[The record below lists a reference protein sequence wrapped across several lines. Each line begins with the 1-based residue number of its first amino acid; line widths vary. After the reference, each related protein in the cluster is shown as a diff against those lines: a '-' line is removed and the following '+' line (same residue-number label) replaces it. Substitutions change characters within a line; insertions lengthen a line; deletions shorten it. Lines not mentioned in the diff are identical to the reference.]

1 VDIILITW
9 SGDDMKK
16 LLVLFVTVVMIF
28 TVAGCQVISNVL
40 PNFSMLST
48 ATPML
53 PTVVVPTLAL
63 PGIPNDNLG
72 QTENV
77 LVNLFKQINPGVV
90 AIRVVTDQG
99 GGEGTGFVF
108 DTQGHIITNYHV
120 IENNTAIEVD
130 FPSGLKVHGKVVG
143 TDLDSDLAV
152 IKVDVPAPQ
161 LKPLPMGD
169 SDQLQVGQMV
179 VAIGNPFG
187 LSSTMTLGIISAKG
201 RGLQSIRQTAEG
213 KTFSAGDVIQT
224 DASINPGNSGGPLL
238 NLKGEVVGVNR
249 AIRTTGATANGEPV
263 NSGIG
268 FAVSGNIVKRVVPVL
283 ISKGSYD
290 YPYLGISALDE
301 VSLILAEA
309 LGLPQST
316 GAYLVEVVKG
326 GPADQ
331 AGLIAGTK
339 DTSLPGLKSAGDLI
353 IAIDNHPVLVYS
365 DLIGYLMT
373 QKSPGDKV
381 VLKILR
387 DGKEMEVT
395 ITLGKRP

>member
-1 VDIILITW
+1 MIIW
-9 SGDDMKK
+9 ARQKMSW
-16 LLVLFVTVVMIF
+16 
-28 TVAGCQVISNVL
+28 
-40 PNFSMLST
+40 
-48 ATPML
+48 
-53 PTVVVPTLAL
+53 
-63 PGIPNDNLG
+63 
-72 QTENV
+72 
-77 LVNLFKQINPGVV
+77 FKEINPGVV

-108 DTQGHIITNYHV
+108 DTQGHIVTNYHV

-152 IKVDVPAPQ
+152 IKVDVPAGQ

-353 IAIDNHPVLVYS
+353 IAIDNRPVLVYS

-381 VLKILR
+381 ILKILR